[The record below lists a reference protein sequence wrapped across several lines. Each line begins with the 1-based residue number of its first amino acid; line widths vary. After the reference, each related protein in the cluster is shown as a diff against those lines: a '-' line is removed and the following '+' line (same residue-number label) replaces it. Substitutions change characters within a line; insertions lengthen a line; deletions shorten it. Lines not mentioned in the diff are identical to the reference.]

1 MISTVTTK
9 GQVTI
14 PKAIRERYS
23 IHPHDK
29 VDFTIKGDLIILKP
43 VKTLRDLRGCVAGR
57 GDLEAERRTA
67 KDAVG
72 RRVSKELS

>member
-14 PKAIRERYS
+14 PKAIRERYA

-29 VDFTIKGDLIILKP
+29 VDFVAAEDLIILRP
-43 VKTLRDLRGCVAGR
+43 VKTLRDFRGSVQGS
-57 GDLEAERRTA
+57 GDFKSERQSA
-67 KDAVG
+67 KESIG